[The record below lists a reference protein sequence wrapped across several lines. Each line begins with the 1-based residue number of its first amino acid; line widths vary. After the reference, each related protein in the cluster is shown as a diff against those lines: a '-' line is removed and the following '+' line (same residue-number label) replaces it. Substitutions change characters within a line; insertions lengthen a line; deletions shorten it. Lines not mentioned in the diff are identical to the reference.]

1 MAKTA
6 NFRSKLRRRPG
17 LQERGGNASHLE
29 HHADLIISRAPHFE
43 HLLWWHLFF
52 SGMSRDAAAR
62 RLLLFTLQ
70 LLHSFHTQTNNILR
84 ERNLG

>member
-1 MAKTA
+1 MQEPHS
-6 NFRSKLRRRPG
+6 RLRELGSHR
-17 LQERGGNASHLE
+17 SHLE

-52 SGMSRDAAAR
+52 PGTSRAAAAR

-70 LLHSFHTQTNNILR
+70 LLHSFPAEANNILM
-84 ERNLG
+84 ERN